1 MYCNKCGKFTE
12 TEDILCA
19 DCKAKEQQQTV
30 NAVVS
35 EPCSTTQPVAAI
47 LPRPSNG
54 FGVAAMVLG
63 LVAFVMAV
71 LGYLI
76 AEPGYEFDVLIVLLF
91 AHPALIIALVNGIK
105 AVVVF
110 VKACKNKQAK
120 PVAGFVMGII
130 GLNLVMISLI
140 LFDEAFMY
148 CM

>member
-1 MYCNKCGKFTE
+1 
-12 TEDILCA
+12 
-19 DCKAKEQQQTV
+19 
-30 NAVVS
+30 
-35 EPCSTTQPVAAI
+35 
-47 LPRPSNG
+47 
-54 FGVAAMVLG
+54 MVLG

-110 VKACKNKQAK
+110 VKACKNNQAK

-130 GLNLVMISLI
+130 GLNLVMISLL